1 MYLHAGLPDGIFSNQ
16 KSLLGEILKGLG
28 MEKVEIFYRHLE
40 HIVNIWYILWSFGN
54 LVAIWYI
61 FSVLVFCVKSGIP
74 VCI

>member
-40 HIVNIWYILWSFGN
+40 HIVNIWYILWSCGN

-61 FSVLVFCVKSGIP
+61 FSVLVF
-74 VCI
+74 